1 MNENTGRTLVCSVV
15 FLDIV
20 EYTKKPVAEQL
31 HIKQAFNRLLRAALE
46 HVAPRDRVVL
56 DTGDGAAL
64 TFLGDPEDALFVA
77 ISLRDSVRS
86 DPTTGLKVRI
96 GVNLGPVRLVRDI
109 NAQINIIGDGINVAQ
124 RIMGFAQPG
133 QLLVSRSF
141 HEVVACLSRDYA
153 NLFSYEG
160 ARTDKHVREHEVYA
174 VGASGPAARRLAE
187 TATRGVERR
196 RTRPAWMGELTEQRP
211 FGLHRMALVT
221 APLLF
226 VLFVAGGIA
235 ARGTL
240 NAEPSEPGAASVSP
254 RIPPPTGAVSS
265 KGISATGAATAPPV
279 IKEAPSSSGAAP
291 SPSATSRADSRA
303 KQPVRIDTAKP
314 EPRPVPAH
322 PEPPASAA
330 AAPAAPAASPAVV
343 GASGS
348 ITLAISPWGEVFV
361 DGKSR
366 GVSPPLRSLELS
378 LGPHTIEVRNTTFQS
393 YIGKV
398 EVRAGEVVLIRHRFR

>member
-31 HIKQAFNRLLRAALE
+31 HIKQGFNRLLRAALE

-86 DPTTGLKVRI
+86 DPTSGLKVRI

-187 TATRGVERR
+187 TATRGEERR
-196 RTRPAWMGELTEQRP
+196 RTRPGWMGELTEQRP

-221 APLLF
+221 APLAF

-235 ARGTL
+235 VRGTL
-240 NAEPSEPGAASVSP
+240 NAKPLESRPGSATVLPRTPRPAGAASTKPAPAAGATSAQPANAAARAAP
-254 RIPPPTGAVSS
+254 RAPAPARNEGATPPS
-265 KGISATGAATAPPV
+265 SATA
-279 IKEAPSSSGAAP
+279 SGA
-291 SPSATSRADSRA
+291 
-303 KQPVRIDTAKP
+303 
-314 EPRPVPAH
+314 PA
-322 PEPPASAA
+322 EPPAAA
-330 AAPAAPAASPAVV
+330 
-343 GASGS
+343 GTSGS

-361 DGKSR
+361 NGKSR

-378 LGPHTIEVRNTTFQS
+378 PGPHTIEVRNTSFPN
-393 YIGKV
+393 YVGKV

>member
-31 HIKQAFNRLLRAALE
+31 HIKQGFNRLLRAALA

-86 DPTTGLKVRI
+86 DPTSGLKVRI

-124 RIMGFAQPG
+124 RIMGFASPG

-187 TATRGVERR
+187 TATRGEERR
-196 RTRPAWMGELTEQRP
+196 RTRPGWVGELTEQRP
-211 FGLHRMALVT
+211 FGLHRIALFT
-221 APLLF
+221 ASLAF

-235 ARGTL
+235 VRGTL
-240 NAEPSEPGAASVSP
+240 NAKPLDSKPGSAAVSP
-254 RIPPPTGAVSS
+254 RTPRPVGAAPT
-265 KGISATGAATAPPV
+265 KGTPATGAA
-279 IKEAPSSSGAAP
+279 S
-291 SPSATSRADSRA
+291 
-303 KQPVRIDTAKP
+303 AKP
-314 EPRPVPAH
+314 AT
-322 PEPPASAA
+322 AA
-330 AAPAAPAASPAVV
+330 AAPAAPPAAA
-343 GASGS
+343 GATGS
-348 ITLAISPWGEVFV
+348 ITFAISPWGEVFV
-361 DGKSR
+361 NGKSQ
-366 GVSPPLRSLELS
+366 GVSPPLRSLDLS
-378 LGPHTIEVRNTTFQS
+378 PGPHTIEVRNTSFPS
-393 YIGKV
+393 HVGKV
-398 EVRAGEVVLIRHRFR
+398 EVRAGEVVLIRHRFH

>member
-31 HIKQAFNRLLRAALE
+31 HIKQAFNRLLRSALE

-77 ISLRDSVRS
+77 ISLRDSVRA

-221 APLLF
+221 APLAF
-226 VLFVAGGIA
+226 VLFVTGGITL
-235 ARGTL
+235 RGTL
-240 NAEPSEPGAASVSP
+240 NAKPLEPGLGSVKVSP
-254 RIPPPTGAVSS
+254 RIPPASGMASPKGGSTPEKVSAPVAT
-265 KGISATGAATAPPV
+265 KDAPSASAATRVEPRAAVPARTETPKPAASVPPARS
-279 IKEAPSSSGAAP
+279 E
-291 SPSATSRADSRA
+291 PSAASA
-303 KQPVRIDTAKP
+303 
-314 EPRPVPAH
+314 
-322 PEPPASAA
+322 EPPA
-330 AAPAAPAASPAVV
+330 
-343 GASGS
+343 ASGTTGS
-348 ITLAISPWGEVFV
+348 VTLAISPWGEVFV
-361 DGKSR
+361 DGRSR
-366 GVSPPLRSLELS
+366 GVSPPLRTLDLPP
-378 LGPHTIEVRNTTFQS
+378 GPHTIEVRNTTFPS
-393 YIGKV
+393 HVGKI
-398 EVRAGEVVLIRHRFR
+398 EVRAGEVVLIRHRFQ